1 MARQSVRRQLQPLL
15 FLAMGVADSQPWRDE
30 TFHAS
35 VDRRKRLLWA
45 CQHTCVMCGMSV
57 HLPVSCVV
65 CIVFVY
71 TYLCHVWYVC
81 VFVYTYLCHV
91 CVVRMCI
98 CVYTPVRCS
107 C

>member
-30 TFHAS
+30 TFDAS

-65 CIVFVY
+65 CMCICVY
-71 TYLCHVWYVC
+71 MPAYLCHVWYVC
-81 VFVYTYLCHV
+81 AFTCVMCGMYVYLCIHT
-91 CVVRMCI
+91 CVMC
-98 CVYTPVRCS
+98 V
-107 C
+107 